1 MELKESYGAY
11 ANLFIRFE
19 KNIHE
24 LVRKLEKGLELK
36 ELRIENQEYEPYN
49 PIAYSEV
56 LGFEM
61 EVVELKENQEW
72 PGYNYLMAV
81 VTSDSLKEIVNKHMH
96 DLSLWMARYVTVAC
110 GITTLVSEANKEIGQ
125 SFYRNEKTMKVEI
138 NLVGRENSVF
148 SGKSHPTQN
157 FINKIIRKY
166 IRY

>member
-96 DLSLWMARYVTVAC
+96 DLSL
-110 GITTLVSEANKEIGQ
+110 SPFK
-125 SFYRNEKTMKVEI
+125 
-138 NLVGRENSVF
+138 
-148 SGKSHPTQN
+148 
-157 FINKIIRKY
+157 
-166 IRY
+166 